1 MLNRKNS
8 LKNIKIRNINSSTN
22 SDEVV
27 VANASEQI
35 HGIS

>member
-1 MLNRKNS
+1 MLNRKTS

-27 VANASEQI
+27 VAGCSQCL
-35 HGIS
+35 